1 MLISFGTS
9 GDLGYLRT
17 LMTSKGFSAEIVAH
31 DDLVRDGWRV
41 EYFTFRVTQAQQDR
55 P

>member
-9 GDLGYLRT
+9 GDVGYLET
-17 LMTSKGFSAEIVAH
+17 LMTSAGFSAEIVAH

-41 EYFTFRVTQAQQDR
+41 EYFAFRVTRAEGH
-55 P
+55 